1 FHFIFKE
8 KFMEDL
14 KLLQRRWEEAYEA
27 IPKLYETPDGLIINF
42 TLSEDTD
49 TILFKKPW
57 ENFELDD
64 EDKEAKWR
72 LSFFSISEDKPL
84 GYLEYKEALEKLQ
97 DFSLIQSE
105 ERILIRA
112 MSLEELESLELKGW

>member
-1 FHFIFKE
+1 
-8 KFMEDL
+8 
-14 KLLQRRWEEAYEA
+14 
-27 IPKLYETPDGLIINF
+27 
-42 TLSEDTD
+42 
-49 TILFKKPW
+49 
-57 ENFELDD
+57 
-64 EDKEAKWR
+64 EAKWR

>member
-1 FHFIFKE
+1 
-8 KFMEDL
+8 MEDL

-27 IPKLYETPDGLIINF
+27 MPKLYETPDGLIINF

-64 EDKEAKWR
+64 EDKETKWR
-72 LSFFSISEDKPL
+72 LSFFSISKDEPL
-84 GYLEYKEALEKLQ
+84 GYLECEPHLLIEVGA
-97 DFSLIQSE
+97 SL
-105 ERILIRA
+105 
-112 MSLEELESLELKGW
+112 LKPTNVS

>member
-1 FHFIFKE
+1 
-8 KFMEDL
+8 MEDL

-27 IPKLYETPDGLIINF
+27 MPKLYETPDGLIINF

-57 ENFELDD
+57 ENFELD
-64 EDKEAKWR
+64 EDKETKWR
-72 LSFFSISEDKPL
+72 LSFFSISKDEPL

-105 ERILIRA
+105 KRILIRA

>member
-1 FHFIFKE
+1 
-8 KFMEDL
+8 
-14 KLLQRRWEEAYEA
+14 
-27 IPKLYETPDGLIINF
+27 
-42 TLSEDTD
+42 
-49 TILFKKPW
+49 
-57 ENFELDD
+57 FELDD
-64 EDKEAKWR
+64 EDKETKWR
-72 LSFFSISEDKPL
+72 LSFFSISKDEPL

>member
-1 FHFIFKE
+1 
-8 KFMEDL
+8 
-14 KLLQRRWEEAYEA
+14 
-27 IPKLYETPDGLIINF
+27 
-42 TLSEDTD
+42 
-49 TILFKKPW
+49 
-57 ENFELDD
+57 LDD
-64 EDKEAKWR
+64 EDKETKWR
-72 LSFFSISEDKPL
+72 LSFFSISKDEPL

>member
-1 FHFIFKE
+1 
-8 KFMEDL
+8 
-14 KLLQRRWEEAYEA
+14 
-27 IPKLYETPDGLIINF
+27 
-42 TLSEDTD
+42 
-49 TILFKKPW
+49 
-57 ENFELDD
+57 
-64 EDKEAKWR
+64 
-72 LSFFSISEDKPL
+72 SISKDEPL

>member
-1 FHFIFKE
+1 
-8 KFMEDL
+8 
-14 KLLQRRWEEAYEA
+14 
-27 IPKLYETPDGLIINF
+27 
-42 TLSEDTD
+42 
-49 TILFKKPW
+49 KPW

-64 EDKEAKWR
+64 EDKETKWR
-72 LSFFSISEDKPL
+72 LSFFSISKDEPL

>member
-1 FHFIFKE
+1 MKI
-8 KFMEDL
+8 
-14 KLLQRRWEEAYEA
+14 Q
-27 IPKLYETPDGLIINF
+27 
-42 TLSEDTD
+42 
-49 TILFKKPW
+49 ILFFLKKPW

-64 EDKEAKWR
+64 EDKETKWR
-72 LSFFSISEDKPL
+72 LSFFSISKDEPL

>member
-1 FHFIFKE
+1 
-8 KFMEDL
+8 
-14 KLLQRRWEEAYEA
+14 
-27 IPKLYETPDGLIINF
+27 
-42 TLSEDTD
+42 
-49 TILFKKPW
+49 

-64 EDKEAKWR
+64 EDKETKWR
-72 LSFFSISEDKPL
+72 LSFFSISKDEPL

>member
-1 FHFIFKE
+1 MKI
-8 KFMEDL
+8 
-14 KLLQRRWEEAYEA
+14 Q
-27 IPKLYETPDGLIINF
+27 
-42 TLSEDTD
+42 
-49 TILFKKPW
+49 ILFFFKKPW

-72 LSFFSISEDKPL
+72 LSFFSISKDEPL

>member
-1 FHFIFKE
+1 
-8 KFMEDL
+8 
-14 KLLQRRWEEAYEA
+14 
-27 IPKLYETPDGLIINF
+27 
-42 TLSEDTD
+42 
-49 TILFKKPW
+49 
-57 ENFELDD
+57 DD
-64 EDKEAKWR
+64 EDKETKWR
-72 LSFFSISEDKPL
+72 LSFFSISKDEPL

>member
-1 FHFIFKE
+1 
-8 KFMEDL
+8 MEDL

-27 IPKLYETPDGLIINF
+27 MPKLYETPDELIINF

-49 TILFKKPW
+49 TILFKEPW
-57 ENFELDD
+57 ENFELDN
-64 EDKEAKWR
+64 EDKEVKWR
-72 LSFFSISEDKPL
+72 LSFFSISKDEPL

-97 DFSLIQSE
+97 VFSLIQSE
-105 ERILIRA
+105 ERILIKA

>member
-1 FHFIFKE
+1 
-8 KFMEDL
+8 MEDL

-27 IPKLYETPDGLIINF
+27 MPKLYETPDELIINF

-49 TILFKKPW
+49 TILFKEPL

-72 LSFFSISEDKPL
+72 LSFFSISKDEPL

>member
-1 FHFIFKE
+1 
-8 KFMEDL
+8 MMQRL
-14 KLLQRRWEEAYEA
+14 KKRWEEAYEA
-27 IPKLYETPDGLIINF
+27 MPKLYELPNGLMVNF

-49 TILFKKPW
+49 TILFKEPW

-64 EDKEAKWR
+64 EDKDAEWR
-72 LSFFSISEDKPL
+72 LSFFSISENKPL

-97 DFSLIQSE
+97 DYALIQSE

-112 MSLEELESLELKGW
+112 MSLEELKGLGLKVL

>member
-1 FHFIFKE
+1 
-8 KFMEDL
+8 MEDL
-14 KLLQRRWEEAYEA
+14 KLLQKRWEEAYEA
-27 IPKLYETPDGLIINF
+27 MPKLYDALDKTIVNF

-49 TILFKKPW
+49 TILFKEPW

-64 EDKEAKWR
+64 ENEEVEWR

-97 DFSLIQSE
+97 EFALIQSE
-105 ERILIRA
+105 ERILIKA
-112 MSLEELESLELKGW
+112 INLKELKNLRLKEL

>member
-1 FHFIFKE
+1 
-8 KFMEDL
+8 MEDL
-14 KLLQRRWEEAYEA
+14 KLLQRRWKEAYEA
-27 IPKLYETPDGLIINF
+27 MPKLYETPDGLIINF

-72 LSFFSISEDKPL
+72 LSFFSISKDEPL